1 MRASSPIEGGAFTCL
16 PSRPW
21 AAPAPAGPRADGPA
35 LATPLRRAPD
45 ELEYGPPRPRRRRAP
60 WPREDTIEKLTSKQR
75 AFLKSRAHSL
85 KAIHQ
90 IGREGVTD
98 GTVQT
103 VTESL
108 GMRELLKVKVLDGAP
123 ASARETGEAL
133 VERIPGAQLV
143 QVIGRTVVV
152 YRPHPEKP
160 EIRLP

>member
-1 MRASSPIEGGAFTCL
+1 M
-16 PSRPW
+16 
-21 AAPAPAGPRADGPA
+21 
-35 LATPLRRAPD
+35 ATPLQRAAG
-45 ELEYGPPRPRRRRAP
+45 EVQYGPARPRRPRAT

-85 KAIHQ
+85 KPLHQ
-90 IGREGVTD
+90 VGREGVTD
-98 GTVQT
+98 GTVQS

-108 GMRELLKVKVLDGAP
+108 NTRELLKVKVLEGAP
-123 ASARETGEAL
+123 ANARETGAAL
-133 VERIPGAQLV
+133 VERIPDAQLV